1 MHNSVSILTKEK
13 YNSASILLESMRSI
27 APHVAWCARLGNNG
41 LLRTRSVPTGLY
53 MLPFYILLLGSQTFS
68 FTFSV
73 VMNTIFILITVCTS
87 MQKVIQKQDSYCSV
101 LAWMVKQSVK
111 SASDVMYVYCIG
123 QSGRGVQYMQ
133 YTPHV
138 QYSTVY
144 AVHSSC
150 TVQYTVVHAVHSLCT
165 VQYCTCSTL
174 LMYSTVQY
182 MQFTP

>member
-53 MLPFYILLLGSQTFS
+53 MLPYYILLLGSQTFS

-73 VMNTIFILITVCTS
+73 VMNTVFILIMYEYAEGYTKARQLLFSTCMNGEAISKISFWCDVCILYRPIRS
-87 MQKVIQKQDSYCSV
+87 
-101 LAWMVKQSVK
+101 W
-111 SASDVMYVYCIG
+111 
-123 QSGRGVQYMQ
+123 
-133 YTPHV
+133 
-138 QYSTVY
+138 STVH

-150 TVQYTVVHAVHSLCT
+150 TVQYSI
-165 VQYCTCSTL
+165 CSTL
-174 LMYSTVQY
+174 LMYSTV
-182 MQFTP
+182 

>member
-1 MHNSVSILTKEK
+1 
-13 YNSASILLESMRSI
+13 
-27 APHVAWCARLGNNG
+27 
-41 LLRTRSVPTGLY
+41 
-53 MLPFYILLLGSQTFS
+53 
-68 FTFSV
+68 
-73 VMNTIFILITVCTS
+73 

-133 YTPHV
+133 YTPHG

-150 TVQYTVVHAVHSLCT
+150 TVQYS
-165 VQYCTCSTL
+165 TCSTL

-182 MQFTP
+182 MQYTPHVQYSTVHAVHSSHRVQYSTCSTLLMYSTVQYIQYTPHVLRFLFLSRDFLNTSWGLKTWVELSLPSRGKSSAPMKYSQMSTHSVK